1 MRRKIIKSIVA
12 FIPESLDL
20 DKLLKENPPEF
31 NYHVDNF
38 KYLLT
43 LMYENYDTQKY
54 DDYGDIYTNLNAKLL
69 QCRIRNYREHL
80 DYLKKHN
87 IIYENKQYIP
97 GVKSRGFSF
106 HNIFGVAKIKEVLI
120 TNQKLISKID
130 KFYYLDDKN
139 EVKLLNDELN
149 IDYITKW
156 LNPKYLKIDY
166 AKAEQ
171 YLYDLADKERL
182 SEKIRESVIQKFRKN
197 KKLYNQKDIENGVE
211 LIVMNKFNCRLRVLT
226 LFNKGI
232 FNQIVD
238 NTAGRLHTTLTQLK
252 GDLRQFITFKNENL
266 VAIDIVNSQP
276 YLSYSLL
283 SEESF
288 VRNNINEKISLFNPR
303 FNTSKNLVE
312 LNKLI
317 SNNTSKDDVLNF
329 IEFIKSGKLY
339 EEFGKI
345 LINKSIMKEHEDY
358 RKEAK
363 TIIFSSFFSKNQ
375 TKRFIKEIQ
384 IFEKEFPSVY
394 QIFKTIKTKKHNALA
409 CLLQNLEAELVLY
422 KTCKIIAKNRP
433 DIPIF
438 TLHDAIITTEP
449 NKEYVYSVLH
459 KVLTENIGI
468 EPTIKFE
475 SWV

>member
-1 MRRKIIKSIVA
+1 MAKRIIKSIVA

-54 DDYGDIYTNLNAKLL
+54 DDYGDIYTNLNAQLL
-69 QCRIRNYREHL
+69 QRRIRNYREHL

-120 TNQKLISKID
+120 TNQKLISKIN

-139 EVKLLNDELN
+139 EIKLLNDELN

-156 LNPKYLKIDY
+156 LNPKYLKIDC

-182 SEKIRESVIQKFRKN
+182 SEKIRESVIQKFKKN
-197 KKLYNQKDIENGVE
+197 KKLYNQKDIEKGVE
-211 LIVMNKFNCRLRVLT
+211 LIVMNKFNCRLRVLK

-283 SEESF
+283 NEESF
-288 VRNNINEKISLFNPR
+288 VRNNISEKVSLLNPR
-303 FNTSKNLVE
+303 FNTSNYLVE
-312 LNKLI
+312 LTKLI
-317 SNNTSKDDVLNF
+317 SKNTSKDDVLNF
-329 IEFIKSGKLY
+329 IEVIKSGKLY

-345 LINKSIMKEHEDY
+345 LINKRIMVKHEDY

-375 TKRFIKEIQ
+375 AKIFNKEIQ

-394 QIFKTIKTKKHNALA
+394 QIFKTIKIKKHNALA
-409 CLLQNLEAELVLY
+409 CLLQNLEAELVLH
-422 KTCKIIAKNRP
+422 KACKIIAKNRP

-438 TLHDAIITTEP
+438 TLHDAIITTES

-459 KVLTENIGI
+459 EVLTKNIGI
-468 EPTIKFE
+468 EPTIKYE
-475 SWV
+475 PWV